1 MHFSASEEVLPIV
14 VIGHVD
20 HGKSTLIGRLLFDT
34 GSVPEGKAEELAR
47 AAAAEGVP
55 FEHAFLLDS
64 LLEEQAQNVTIDTTE
79 IRFRTERRR
88 YAIIDAPGHKEFL
101 KNMLSGAARAQ
112 AAVLVVDAREGVRE
126 QTRRHA
132 MLLPILGIR
141 HILAAVNKMDLVDYS
156 EDRYRE
162 ISDSLTALFAEL
174 GLPEPTSLPLSA
186 REGENIVQ
194 PSARMPWFGGGA
206 LLEALDSVPSP
217 SRLDA
222 LPLRF
227 AVQDVYRRGADR
239 LVAGRLETGTLRVG
253 EELLFWPGRKRA
265 RLRSFAEWPP
275 ESTPREA
282 SAGRSTALIL
292 EEEIFVERG
301 MIASSLDHGPIE
313 AREFPAKMFWLGP
326 DPLRLGETYELRL
339 MTQSV
344 GARVTEVDRV
354 IDAETL
360 SVQDSCKPGVEANE
374 IAEVLVRTQRPLAFD
389 NASEIAQTG
398 RFILAK
404 DGRILGGGIVLGAR
418 YPRASLPPVHQSSP
432 LFWTEGEIDR
442 NERARALGHRGAI
455 LWFTGLSGAGKSTLA
470 IQLEAQLFRRGIWAY
485 VLDGD
490 NLRHGLSSDLG
501 FSAQDRRENIR
512 RAAEAARVLAD
523 AGLVA
528 IVALISPFR
537 ADRRKAREIAE
548 AAGIPFREIFVHAP
562 LEVCRARDPKA
573 LYARAERGEIPEF
586 TGVDSPYEVPENAE
600 LELPTH
606 QLSPAECLERLT
618 KLAQAAIAL
627 PNRPSLREDPAANI

>member
-1 MHFSASEEVLPIV
+1 MHFSEEVLPIV

-34 GSVPEGKAEELAR
+34 GSVSEGKAEELAR

-55 FEHAFLLDS
+55 FEYAFLLDS
-64 LLEEQAQNVTIDTTE
+64 LLEEQAQNITIDTTE
-79 IRFRTERRR
+79 IRFRTQKRR

-112 AAVLVVDAREGVRE
+112 AAILVVDAREGVRE

-141 HILAAVNKMDLVDYS
+141 HILVAVNKMDLVDFS
-156 EDRYRE
+156 EGRYRE
-162 ISDSLTALFAEL
+162 IAAALSSLFAEL

-186 REGENIVQ
+186 KQGENVVA
-194 PSARMPWFGGGA
+194 PSARMPWHPGPA
-206 LLEALDSVPSP
+206 LLEALDAVPSP
-217 SRLDA
+217 SLET

-227 AVQDVYRRGADR
+227 VVQDVYRRGEER
-239 LVAGRLETGTLRVG
+239 LIAGRVETGRLRVG
-253 EELLFWPGRKRA
+253 EELFFWPGRKRA
-265 RLRSFAEWPP
+265 RLRAFAEWPP
-275 ESTPREA
+275 ESTPQEA

-292 EEEIFVERG
+292 DEEIFVERG
-301 MIASSLDHGPIE
+301 MIASSREKPPIE
-313 AREFPAKMFWLGP
+313 ATEFPAKIFWIGT
-326 DPLRLGETYELRL
+326 DPLRIGEPYELRL
-339 MTQSV
+339 ATQSA

-354 IDAETL
+354 LDAETL
-360 SVQDSCKPGVEANE
+360 CVQDSAKPGVEANE
-374 IAEVLVRTQRPLAFD
+374 IAEVLVRTQRPLALD
-389 NASEIAQTG
+389 NASEIPQTG
-398 RFILAK
+398 RFILAR

-418 YPRASLPPVHQSSP
+418 YPKTSLPPAHRSSP

-442 NERARALGHRGAI
+442 NERARTLGHRGAV
-455 LWFTGLSGAGKSTLA
+455 LWLTGLSGAGKSTLA
-470 IQLEAQLFRRGIWAY
+470 VRLERALFRRGIWAY

-501 FSAQDRRENIR
+501 FSAEDRRENIR
-512 RAAEAARVLAD
+512 RAAEAARLLAD
-523 AGLVA
+523 AGAVA

-548 AAGIPFREIFVHAP
+548 AAGLPFREVFVHAP
-562 LEVCRARDPKA
+562 LEVCRSRDPKS

-586 TGVDSPYEVPENAE
+586 TGLDSPYEVPEAPD

-606 QLSPAECLERLT
+606 QLSPAECVERLA
-618 KLAQAAIAL
+618 KLALEAIAL

>member
-1 MHFSASEEVLPIV
+1 MHFSTSEEVSPIV

-47 AAAAEGVP
+47 AAAAEGMP

-79 IRFRTERRR
+79 IRFRTKKRR

-101 KNMLSGAARAQ
+101 KNMLSGAARAH
-112 AAVLVVDAREGVRE
+112 AAVLVVDAQEGVRE

-132 MLLPILGIR
+132 MLLPILGIQ
-141 HILAAVNKMDLVDYS
+141 HIIVAVNKMDLVDFS
-156 EDRYRE
+156 ESRYQE
-162 ISDSLTALFAEL
+162 IAGALAALFQEL
-174 GLPEPTSLPLSA
+174 GLPEPTCLPLSA
-186 REGENIVQ
+186 RSGENIVK
-194 PSARMPWFGGGA
+194 PSLPMPWHIGGS

-217 SRLDA
+217 PGLEA

-227 AVQDVYRRGADR
+227 AVQDVYRRGTER
-239 LVAGRLETGTLRVG
+239 LIAGRVETGTLRAG
-253 EELLFWPGRKRA
+253 DDLLFWPGRKRA
-265 RLRSFAEWPP
+265 RLRAFAEWPT
-275 ESTPREA
+275 EATPTEA

-292 EEEIFVERG
+292 EEEIFIERG
-301 MIASSLDHGPIE
+301 MIGSSLEKTPIE
-313 AREFPAKMFWLGP
+313 AREFPAKIFWLGP
-326 DPLRLGETYELRL
+326 DPLRVGENYELRL

-344 GARVTEVDRV
+344 GARVMEVDRV

-374 IAEVLVRTQRPLAFD
+374 IAEVLVRTQRPLALD

-398 RFILAK
+398 RFILARE
-404 DGRILGGGIVLGAR
+404 GRILGGGIVLGAR
-418 YPRASLPPVHQSSP
+418 YPRASLPPIQSSP

-442 NERARALGHRGAI
+442 NERARAQGHRGAI

-470 IQLEAQLFRRGIWAY
+470 FQLEAQMFRRGIWAY

-512 RAAEAARVLAD
+512 RAAEAARILAD
-523 AGLVA
+523 AGSVA

-573 LYARAERGEIPEF
+573 LYARAERGEISEF
-586 TGVDSPYEVPENAE
+586 TGVDSPYEVPEAAE
-600 LELPTH
+600 LEIPTH
-606 QLSPAECLERLT
+606 QLSPAECLETLT
-618 KLAQAAIAL
+618 KITLEAIAL
-627 PNRPSLREDPAANI
+627 PDRPSLRKDPAANI